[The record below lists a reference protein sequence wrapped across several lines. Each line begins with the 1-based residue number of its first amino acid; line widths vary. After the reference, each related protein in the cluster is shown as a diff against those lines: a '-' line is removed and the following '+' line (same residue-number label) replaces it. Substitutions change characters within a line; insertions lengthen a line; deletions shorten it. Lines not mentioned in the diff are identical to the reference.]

1 MRPIGSSVPRGGNR
15 RPWEP
20 PAVTQLSI
28 KTGTKSAHAEP
39 KRSRSG
45 MPDPDYDK
53 TAEPVPPATPAAKFG
68 FSFEWSLPLSMRN
81 ED

>member
-1 MRPIGSSVPRGGNR
+1 MRPTGSSEPRSGNR

-20 PAVTQLSI
+20 PAVTRLAI
-28 KTGTKSAHAEP
+28 KTATKSAHAQP
-39 KRSRSG
+39 TWSRPG
-45 MPDPDYDK
+45 MPGPAYDK